1 MLVMVSSGAH
11 AQDRS
16 ETLERIRA
24 CSAMDQAERVECL
37 DVLSRQVAAPNAIES
52 EADGWIVSETTSP
65 VDYSPVVTAT
75 LDARKTSGQPPLQLS
90 VRCRSG
96 RTDVVIA
103 RSKAGGRG
111 LVSVISYQVDN
122 HAPVKIAAGTP
133 AFGPGVAL
141 TGNVVRFLQS
151 LPETG
156 DLVLQ
161 MADQNGVVQ
170 NGSFSLRGMQKIRQR
185 LAVAC
190 NW

>member
-1 MLVMVSSGAH
+1 M
-11 AQDRS
+11 
-16 ETLERIRA
+16 
-24 CSAMDQAERVECL
+24 
-37 DVLSRQVAAPNAIES
+37 
-52 EADGWIVSETTSP
+52 
-65 VDYSPVVTAT
+65 
-75 LDARKTSGQPPLQLS
+75 
-90 VRCRSG
+90 
-96 RTDVVIA
+96 
-103 RSKAGGRG
+103 
-111 LVSVISYQVDN
+111 VSVISYQVDN